1 MNAYIKPFF
10 RIAFTAVLFLT
21 SYYLFAPPSTPG
33 GGSPPACW
41 PPPCVPIDG
50 GITILLA
57 AGAALGLKKSYD
69 YLKSDKKVEE

>member
-41 PPPCVPIDG
+41 PPPCVPI
-50 GITILLA
+50 
-57 AGAALGLKKSYD
+57 GAALGLKKSYD